1 MLKLFVRVV
10 VPFKSLERL
19 RDRFRVTD
27 DVLEKKLLTALV
39 AEALGDEE
47 REEEMFTRL
56 HSLFSLEDRSFFI
69 NFNSRKTQLKK

>member
-1 MLKLFVRVV
+1 M
-10 VPFKSLERL
+10 PFKSLERL
-19 RDRFRVTD
+19 RDRLRVTSLAAD
-27 DVLEKKLLTALV
+27 DVLEKKLLPVLV